1 MFDKYTEKARRV
13 IFFARYEASQF
24 GSPSIESEH
33 LLLGIL
39 REDKGLVHQYLRSD
53 TSIEDIRTRI
63 EAHSGKRKPL
73 PTNQDLPLSKEA
85 RRVLTYAEEE
95 SHELA
100 SATIGTEHLFL
111 GLLRAK
117 SSLAAS
123 LLSEHG
129 IKISA
134 VRDEPPAPA
143 PDPPSPPP
151 PPPPP
156 KPTPPAPVLGTP
168 PPVLSTPPP
177 VEAPVIPVPAIAA
190 PVAAPVAAI
199 AAPAAAPAPPPEP
212 PIPSGTFRDLT
223 QAAKDNAFDP
233 IVGRDAEIDTVI
245 EVLSGTQRFNPIL
258 VGLLGAG
265 KSGIVHGLAQR
276 IVAGQVPAWLA
287 NRRIIEVDPEV
298 IVSAATDRLSFDTL
312 MRQLATIAPLDE
324 TILLVD
330 CFLRLSTAPVRPR
343 SHDFSGFLQWTLSM
357 PGLRCI
363 ALAEDKEFPLA
374 VQLSPWLIQEFREVR
389 VRPLSEEATLE
400 ALQNRKPILEQ
411 FHGVKYDEDSLEAAM
426 RAATRDMSGATL
438 PRTAIELLDVAGS
451 IAKLRRGKPPAE
463 VTEHSKSSTRSVH
476 RRRPPCRN
484 ANLTKPAPSAKKS
497 ASNRNISTLSSRRSQ
512 PNLPGLKPSSRKT
525 SRPSSP
531 AGPPTPT
538 RSSS

>member
-190 PVAAPVAAI
+190 PVAAPV

-463 VTEHSKSSTRSVH
+463 VTETLKKLDALGAQKKAAMQKRQFDEARAIGEEERKQQEHLHALKQKKPAKSSGPETI
-476 RRRPPCRN
+476 
-484 ANLTKPAPSAKKS
+484 KPEDIKAVIARWSAYPY
-497 ASNRNISTLSSRRSQ
+497 SQ
-512 PNLPGLKPSSRKT
+512 
-525 SRPSSP
+525 
-531 AGPPTPT
+531 
-538 RSSS
+538 